1 MKFSAESTLADL
13 LASPKGR
20 GVLVKHLPELLEES
34 DRLRSRNPARSDLRS
49 LVHGNK
55 LPALLRDLNSPA
67 EAVWPEDEEPLSMNA
82 LDRRDFAPRFTPW
95 DAEAQE
101 VALSA
106 ESLSHPAGAERL
118 SLDGMWQLAEG
129 GRLSE
134 RLEGD
139 WPDAIP
145 AQVPG
150 SVHSALVAAGRIPDP
165 SFGRNQTI
173 AREESFKTWWLRCE
187 FPRPQDMTGEALV
200 FGGVANRCTVWL
212 NGRMLG
218 SHEGMFGGPD
228 FEIAGLLRERN
239 TLVLRLDPVPFD
251 PDKGRP
257 FNPDSNDSWK
267 RTVVFNNVYGW
278 HYSNLQSLGIWRSV
292 TLQGRPA
299 VALVDPFI
307 RTVDA
312 AAGVAELALRFEGP
326 ESGWSGAL
334 QATIAPEN
342 FVGQAYSFSKRVDAG
357 AADCALNLRFQIPD
371 ARVWWPVDMGEQ
383 PLYRIT
389 LSFTPDGGGAADC
402 QQFNFGLRTIEMAP
416 LPGGP
421 RPDRYNWTF
430 VVNGK
435 AMFIKGTN
443 WCTLDALL
451 DFPRE
456 RYERFIKLAAMQHV
470 QMFRPWGSGM
480 PETDDFYDLCDRYG
494 ILVMQEWPTAWNSH
508 VTQPYDLL
516 EETVRRNTLRIR
528 NHASL
533 AIYGAGNESNQ
544 PFGDAIDMMG
554 RLSIE
559 LDDTRAF
566 HRAEPWGG
574 SNHDYGTYWG
584 RQNLDH
590 SLNMT
595 SIFWGEFGLACSPVY
610 ESVLR
615 YLPDE
620 EKDLW
625 PPLEDGAFAYHT
637 PIFDTYEDVSRLR
650 QNAAYFVPQDCT
662 LEQYTIGSQ
671 LSQAVGIRHTL
682 ELARCRWPASTGA
695 LYYKMT
701 DNYPAASWAC
711 VDWYGAP
718 KIGHYFFQDAF
729 APLHACLIFSSVNNV
744 GLPLSLP
751 VYLLDDADA
760 LRESDWEVVLRAF
773 AGDLSLIKRAAYA
786 GRGSIDSPLAL
797 GEFTLTYEQTDTVPL
812 LLVSEVWRDGA
823 RADRSFYFVN
833 YEPVKGSLFR
843 LPRTSLKAEIQA
855 GAVLVSNTGDLPAAA
870 VDVSR
875 PGHLDTFTVSGNY
888 FWLDAGETASV
899 EASDVEGLVVSAW
912 NAGQSNCLC

>member
-20 GVLVKHLPELLEES
+20 GVLVKHLPELLEGA

-49 LVHGNK
+49 LLPATS

-67 EAVWPEDEEPLSMNA
+67 EAVWPEDEEALSMNA
-82 LDRRDFAPRFTPW
+82 LDRMAFAPRFTPW

-106 ESLSHPAGAERL
+106 ESVSHPDGVERL

-134 RLEGD
+134 RLEGA

-165 SFGRNQTI
+165 NFGRNQTI
-173 AREESFKTWWLRCE
+173 ARQESFKTWWLRCE
-187 FPRPQDMTGEALV
+187 FARPQDMSGETLV
-200 FGGVANRCTVWL
+200 FEGVANRCAVWL
-212 NGRMLG
+212 NGQMLG

-228 FEIAGLLRERN
+228 FAIDGRLRERN

-292 TLQGRPA
+292 SVQGRPA

-312 AAGVAELALRFEGP
+312 AAGLAELALRFAGP
-326 ESGWSGAL
+326 AGGWGGAL

-342 FVGQAYSFSKRVDAG
+342 FTGQAYSFSKRIDAD
-357 AADCALNLRFQIPD
+357 AADHAINLRFQIPD

-383 PLYRIT
+383 PLYQIT
-389 LSFTPDGGGAADC
+389 LSFTADGGGAADR

-574 SNHDYGTYWG
+574 SSHDYGTYWG

-595 SIFWGEFGLACSPVY
+595 SIFFGEFGLACSPVY

-625 PPLEDGAFAYHT
+625 PPLEGGAFAYHT

-650 QNAAYFVPQDCT
+650 QNAGYFVPRDCT
-662 LEQYTIGSQ
+662 LEQYTVGSQ

-729 APLHACLIFSSVNNV
+729 APLHACLLFHSVNNV

-751 VYLLDDADA
+751 VFLLDDADA
-760 LRESDWEVVLRAF
+760 LRDSDWEVVLRAF

-786 GRGSIDSPLAL
+786 GRGSVDSPQAL
-797 GEFTLTYEQTDTVPL
+797 GEFTLSFEQTDTVPL
-812 LLVSEVWRDGA
+812 LLVSEVWKDGA

-833 YEPVKGSLFR
+833 YEPIKGSLFT
-843 LPRTSLKAEIQA
+843 LPKTSLKAEIQA

-875 PGHLDTFTVSGNY
+875 PGQLHTFTVSDNY
-888 FWLDAGETASV
+888 FWLDAGETVSV
-899 EASDVEGLVVSAW
+899 EVSDVEGLVVSAW
-912 NAGQSNCLC
+912 NAGQSPMLS